1 MPHSRRKLLRGASA
15 LPLWAA
21 ALFSLAL
28 MAGLVLLILARGLPE
43 LGRLIAAREGW
54 LLSCTLNTAILILL
68 SLIPAVPVAIG
79 AAAWLA
85 YFAPVSV
92 KRAARA
98 LLEAVSGLPS
108 ILFGMFG
115 YLLFGSLLGLR
126 YSLLTGALTLS
137 VMLLPGAVLAFWE
150 ALSQVERPL
159 LESALGLGAG
169 LASAVKTVIVP
180 SAAAGLFAGTLGLA
194 RQILGE
200 SAALIFTSGVGA
212 AAPGPGAAGLIAHL
226 RESGASIA
234 VQLYRLVLDGE
245 NGPAFGAAAFLL
257 LLAGLLSFA
266 ARLAAERG
274 RRR

>member
-15 LPLWAA
+15 LPLWGA

-115 YLLFGSLLGLR
+115 YLLFGSILGLR
-126 YSLLTGALTLS
+126 Y
-137 VMLLPGAVLAFWE
+137 
-150 ALSQVERPL
+150 
-159 LESALGLGAG
+159 
-169 LASAVKTVIVP
+169 
-180 SAAAGLFAGTLGLA
+180 
-194 RQILGE
+194 
-200 SAALIFTSGVGA
+200 
-212 AAPGPGAAGLIAHL
+212 
-226 RESGASIA
+226 
-234 VQLYRLVLDGE
+234 
-245 NGPAFGAAAFLL
+245 
-257 LLAGLLSFA
+257 
-266 ARLAAERG
+266 
-274 RRR
+274 